1 MSPPVCSSS
10 AIIRLFSGLPQA
22 TIPPRSGGGGGG
34 DPLPK
39 SFLCALNAE
48 RARAD
53 FRKRA
58 NGVRTATLLTEGR
71 MVGTGGV
78 GEGRN
83 GKAETTIR
91 SGETLTHFN
100 NHGDAAYGR
109 TDANRI
115 FQFRFLMRPLV
126 HSAVQ
131 ASLTT
136 TRAECKKVLAFSP
149 SSSTSL
155 PITSAPSASKSPA
168 ALNAKAKSKPH
179 PNQNRAAADAPHDAP
194 QMPQDKHAHRPKE
207 FVQTSS
213 GAPRRLNDIVLAPP
227 DLFVTGMARRTSTQI
242 TNTMNGVGK
251 GGAGVSGK
259 DGNRKSTNPPPPSLL
274 SRAQALQLAA
284 ARADAVRRFRE
295 VGGGWVTG
303 RG

>member
-1 MSPPVCSSS
+1 
-10 AIIRLFSGLPQA
+10 
-22 TIPPRSGGGGGG
+22 
-34 DPLPK
+34 
-39 SFLCALNAE
+39 
-48 RARAD
+48 
-53 FRKRA
+53 
-58 NGVRTATLLTEGR
+58 
-71 MVGTGGV
+71 MVGTGRGEDEAAEALRV
-78 GEGRN
+78 GEGRNGN

-91 SGETLTHFN
+91 SGEALTHFN
-100 NHGDAAYGR
+100 KCVVLFFSFFSSPDLARLSLPLAMGTLR
-109 TDANRI
+109 TDGRLAHDHAR
-115 FQFRFLMRPLV
+115 R
-126 HSAVQ
+126 VQ
-131 ASLTT
+131 EGSS
-136 TRAECKKVLAFSP
+136 VFP
-149 SSSTSL
+149 SSSSSL

-179 PNQNRAAADAPHDAP
+179 PNQNRTAADAPHDAP

-274 SRAQALQLAA
+274 SPAQALQLAA

-295 VGGGWVTG
+295 VGGGWGTG